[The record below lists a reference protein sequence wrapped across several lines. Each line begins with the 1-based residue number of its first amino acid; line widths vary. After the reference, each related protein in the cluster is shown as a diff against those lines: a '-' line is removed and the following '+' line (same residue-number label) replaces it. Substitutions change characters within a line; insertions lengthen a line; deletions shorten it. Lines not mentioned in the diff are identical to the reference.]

1 MGITVLSLFDGMSCG
16 QIALRELGIE
26 VDRYYASEIDRF
38 CIEQTA
44 LNFPDTVQLGD
55 VRTVNVS
62 DLPKIDLILAG
73 SPCQGFS
80 YAGKQLNFTDPRS
93 ALFFEFVRILRHAQA
108 LNPEVIF
115 LLENVQMKHKYAQ
128 TISDILGLSPV
139 KINSALVSA
148 QNRTRLYWSNI
159 RTRQTNLFDN
169 HITDIPQPQDRGL
182 FLSDILEDDVEERYN
197 VKDNVLQNLISHKE
211 KNKEKGRGFGMVVK
225 MPDEKSTAVR
235 IGGKGMYDIV
245 CVAMRGR
252 YDQTDGRNKRQ
263 LEARQDGKTNTV
275 TTVQKDNFILQR
287 PRGRNA
293 GATFSDKTPT
303 LTANAWEQ
311 NNLVC
316 SRSVKQINPSAESNG
331 RQPYQQNRVYSA
343 DGISPALCSSRRGQ
357 SPLVITP
364 GDVLRRMTPTEC
376 ARLQTIPEWYKWGCS
391 ATQQYKMLGNGWTVE
406 VIKHILSFLPDNLKI
421 QCAI

>member
-16 QIALRELGIE
+16 QIALRELSIE

-62 DLPKIDLILAG
+62 ALPKIDLILAG

-93 ALFFEFVRILRHAQA
+93 ALFFEFVRVLRHAQA
-108 LNPEVIF
+108 LNPDVKF
-115 LLENVQMKHKYAQ
+115 LLENVQMKREYEQ

-159 RTRQTNLFDN
+159 RTRQINLFDN

-182 FLSDILEDDVEERYN
+182 FLSDILEDDVDERYN
-197 VKDNVLQNLISHKE
+197 IKDTVLQNLISHKE
-211 KNKEKGRGFGMVVK
+211 INISKGRGYGIVVK
-225 MPDEKSTAVR
+225 TPDEKSIAVR

-252 YDQTDGRNKRQ
+252 YSQTDGRNKQQ
-263 LEARQDGKTNTV
+263 LEARYDGKTNTV
-275 TTVQKDNFILQR
+275 TTVQKDSFILQR
-287 PRGRNA
+287 SRGNNG
-293 GATFSDKTPT
+293 GAVYLGKTPT

-316 SRSVKQINPSAESNG
+316 SRTVKQINPSVESNG
-331 RQPYQQNRVYSA
+331 RQPYQQNRVYAA

-406 VIKHILSFLPDNLKI
+406 VIKHILSFLPDKFKI